1 MKIGGIGTH
10 DSEIVAD
17 LNALVGSYVEVEF
30 HARTEHGVE
39 ILAQYGSSSQL
50 SVGWGK
56 TVKVPRNVEGDGRLL
71 YEGDGN
77 VARVDGIAVELNLR
91 DRVMVASVEN
101 TNPSDFAV
109 RMADGG
115 EHSAHARVN
124 LIFVNVAQLARS

>member
-1 MKIGGIGTH
+1 MQIGGIGTH

-17 LNALVGSYVEVEF
+17 LNALVGPYVEVEF
-30 HARTEHGVE
+30 HTRTEYGVE
-39 ILAQYGSSSQL
+39 ILAQYDSSSQL

-71 YEGDGN
+71 NEGDGN
-77 VARVDGIAVELNLR
+77 VARVDGIAVELHLGNR
-91 DRVMVASVEN
+91 MMVASVEN

-115 EHSAHARVN
+115 EASCAC
-124 LIFVNVAQLARS
+124 RSKSHIR